1 MGSLN
6 AGIAQLVEQ
15 LIRNEQVACS
25 SHVSSST
32 LGGRISM
39 MSKERI
45 ETIVATFVSTQ
56 FLYNTI
62 IDLDDNYCITYN
74 GKGVGYIER
83 TFDEFV
89 DIADELMHPLFKGKL
104 KNELTRPYLKTAFD
118 NKQTLRVE
126 ALMMGF
132 DDHQFHWFRIRL
144 VPIDDGSGH
153 TVFFFNVLLIDDDI
167 RKSEENRAEVFN
179 KAVLEQL
186 IYNYIL
192 VYVIDLSNSMS
203 RLVYSNTGDDYDVY
217 ARQFSSHLEMMND
230 VCENFISEDFQA
242 SFARFMDYAGIKEQ
256 LDEGKDRMVL
266 IFRDKRGTAFEMT
279 VSKYPEYAPDYP
291 LVVFSLKELN

>member
-1 MGSLN
+1 
-6 AGIAQLVEQ
+6 
-15 LIRNEQVACS
+15 
-25 SHVSSST
+25 
-32 LGGRISM
+32 M
-39 MSKERI
+39 MDKKRI

-62 IDLDDNYCITYN
+62 IDIDDNYCITYN

-89 DIADELMHPLFKGKL
+89 EIADTLMHPLFKNKL
-104 KNELTRPYLKTAFD
+104 KNELTTQYLKTAFD
-118 NKQTLRVE
+118 NNQTLRVE

-132 DDHQFHWFRIRL
+132 DDHQYHWFRIRL

-153 TVFFFNVLLIDDDI
+153 TVFFFNVFLVDDDV
-167 RKSEENRAEVFN
+167 KKTEENRAEVFN
-179 KAVLEQL
+179 KAVMEQL
-186 IYNYIL
+186 VYNYIL

-217 ARQFSSHLEMMND
+217 AKQFGSHLEMMND
-230 VCENFISEDFQA
+230 VCTNYISEDFQVP
-242 SFARFMDYAGIKEQ
+242 FTRFMDYANIKKQ

-266 IFRDKRGTAFEMT
+266 IFRDKKGTAFEMT
-279 VSKYPEYAPDYP
+279 VSKYPEYADDYP